1 MPSSFHA
8 APRACARLVR
18 TAFRP
23 QLIAL
28 AAAAL
33 CGAAQAQDA
42 AKPADKSP
50 EIKELDAVV
59 VTGTARREGVRK
71 LEAGFSITTATEEQI
86 KQAAPTST
94 ADILKTV
101 PGIFVE
107 TSGGQAGANIR
118 VRGFPTPG
126 DGPYSTFQL
135 NGAPLYHLPTL
146 SFFEHSQLF
155 RLDDT
160 IDRMEVLR
168 GGPSPIFGSGQPGVT
183 VNFIQKDGRN
193 PEGSLRVTTGTGN
206 LKRVDGVYAGKL
218 SDQWNVMVGGFWRQ
232 SDGVRDTQFPAD
244 DGGQASVVLSR
255 KLETG
260 SLQLYARALRDRNA
274 FITAIP
280 VVGGSD
286 GNSVSSYPGFNASK
300 DYFYGNELR
309 PIVLETG
316 RATGR
321 TLPNGKPEILRST
334 VTKDLADGR
343 GADVQTYGANLDTK
357 LGDWTLTNKL
367 SHTTGDTPTYALFS
381 GANPQT
387 LASYITSQVT
397 AANADAAVVAA
408 AGRAATTGTATF
420 TNGGGA
426 VAGST
431 PVIVNGMWAVDKAL
445 RSTSNETRLSREIAP
460 GNNLTVGLYLAGY
473 SSHDVWTLGQAQLM
487 TVQSHARLI
496 DVQLDNGVKASR
508 NGYVTPPFSF
518 NLDASYSGNTHAF
531 FVADE
536 WQLTKELRVDLGAR
550 RETQRITGTIANVS
564 NGDLDADPTTI
575 YNNNLAYFNGT
586 NTLIDSKLTRNSFTG
601 GANYAFSRE
610 FSAFVRVNKGH
621 RMPDFDVLRGRGAN
635 EAKDPVEDISQ
646 YEIGLK
652 TATKLYSAFLT
663 AYANKLTNSQTQQ
676 FTNAGNVVL
685 RPNSRATGLEFEL
698 ALRPGDWL
706 KGFEIAATGN
716 FQDAKYEDFQ
726 QFSGNRVERAPKFQA
741 RLTPSWQTQT
751 GFGQLRTFA
760 TFSHVG
766 ERFAD
771 QTNTLKLPAYRT
783 LDAGAV
789 FAMDNGLEV
798 RLTGT
803 NLTNKIGLTEGNF
816 RVPGQGV
823 GQDGVF
829 LARPLFGRAYE
840 LSVGFQF

>member
-1 MPSSFHA
+1 
-8 APRACARLVR
+8 
-18 TAFRP
+18 
-23 QLIAL
+23 
-28 AAAAL
+28 
-33 CGAAQAQDA
+33 
-42 AKPADKSP
+42 
-50 EIKELDAVV
+50 
-59 VTGTARREGVRK
+59 
-71 LEAGFSITTATEEQI
+71 
-86 KQAAPTST
+86 
-94 ADILKTV
+94 
-101 PGIFVE
+101 
-107 TSGGQAGANIR
+107 
-118 VRGFPTPG
+118 
-126 DGPYSTFQL
+126 
-135 NGAPLYHLPTL
+135 
-146 SFFEHSQLF
+146 
-155 RLDDT
+155 
-160 IDRMEVLR
+160 
-168 GGPSPIFGSGQPGVT
+168 
-183 VNFIQKDGRN
+183 RN
-193 PEGSLRVTTGTGN
+193 
-206 LKRVDGVYAGKL
+206 
-218 SDQWNVMVGGFWRQ
+218 M
-232 SDGVRDTQFPAD
+232 
-244 DGGQASVVLSR
+244 
-255 KLETG
+255 
-260 SLQLYARALRDRNA
+260 
-274 FITAIP
+274 
-280 VVGGSD
+280 
-286 GNSVSSYPGFNASK
+286 
-300 DYFYGNELR
+300 
-309 PIVLETG
+309 VLETG

-321 TLPNGKPEILRST
+321 TLPNGQPEILRST
-334 VTKDLADGR
+334 ITKDLAEGR
-343 GADVQTYGANLDTK
+343 GANVQTYGANLDTK

-367 SHTTGDTPTYALFS
+367 SHTTGDVPTYALFS
-381 GANPQT
+381 GANPQK
-387 LASYITSQVT
+387 LSDYIQSQVT
-397 AANADAAVVAA
+397 AANGDAAVVAA

-426 VAGST
+426 VAGTT

-473 SSHDVWTLGQAQLM
+473 SSHDVWTLGQSQLM

-518 NLDASYSGNTHAF
+518 DLDASYSGNTHAL

-536 WQLTKELRVDLGAR
+536 WQLTKALRVDLGAR

-564 NGDLDADPTTI
+564 NGDLDADPTTL

-635 EAKDPVEDISQ
+635 EAKDPVEDITQ

-685 RPNSRATGLEFEL
+685 RPNSKATGVEFEL
-698 ALRPGDWL
+698 ALRPGY
-706 KGFEIAATGN
+706 GFEIAATGN
-716 FQDAKYEDFQ
+716 FQDAKYKDFQ
-726 QFSGNRVERAPKFQA
+726 QYSGNRVERAPKFQA

-751 GFGQLRTFA
+751 GYGQLRMFA

-783 LDAGAV
+783 IDAGAV
-789 FAMDNGLEV
+789 FSMDNGLEV